1 MVATLVVA
9 RWMLV
14 EWWWQHGD
22 DVVVGARVVW
32 EENEKPFCVK
42 QQGNLTKVY
51 YYLFKN
57 NIEEKLGS
65 CWLHWSENLEKVRKW
80 KTLVLNNLEAYLKFI
95 IIFSRITSKGNWE
108 EEKVRKLRRWVG
120 YASRYCCLLACNF
133 LLFSKKDRLHPVFM
147 IC

>member
-1 MVATLVVA
+1 M
-9 RWMLV
+9 
-14 EWWWQHGD
+14 
-22 DVVVGARVVW
+22 VVGARVVW

-42 QQGNLTKVY
+42 QPGSLPKVY

-57 NIEEKLGS
+57 DFEEKLG
-65 CWLHWSENLEKVRKW
+65 R
-80 KTLVLNNLEAYLKFI
+80 
-95 IIFSRITSKGNWE
+95 
-108 EEKVRKLRRWVG
+108 EKVRKLRRWVG